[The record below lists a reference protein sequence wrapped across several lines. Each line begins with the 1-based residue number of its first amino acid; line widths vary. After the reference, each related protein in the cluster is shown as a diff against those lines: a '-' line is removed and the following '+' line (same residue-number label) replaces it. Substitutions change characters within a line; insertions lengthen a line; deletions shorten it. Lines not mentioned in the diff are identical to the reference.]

1 MTDDPAGRAP
11 DQPAPGQPS
20 DPGQQGP
27 PPSPPGG
34 QDWAPPPGAGSSA
47 GQQQSYGQ
55 QYGYGQAGYG
65 QSQGSGQ
72 PGYGQSPY
80 GAYQNMSF
88 WIQRMGTQE
97 GPYTFADLS
106 AQAKAGYIQANSM
119 VHRAD
124 SAEGSWFTAG
134 EIPGLFSERDWFV
147 TLVISLFLGSLGM
160 DRFYLGYTTLGV
172 LKLITCGGC
181 GIWALIDLIL
191 IATDSLPDAN
201 GRRLRRT

>member
-1 MTDDPAGRAP
+1 MTDDQTGRAP
-11 DQPAPGQPS
+11 DQPKPGQPS
-20 DPGQQGP
+20 DTSGQQAAAGSSP
-27 PPSPPGG
+27 PPS
-34 QDWAPPPGAGSSA
+34 QSWTPPPGAGPTG

-55 QYGYGQAGYG
+55 QYGYGQAGYN
-65 QSQGSGQ
+65 Q
-72 PGYGQSPY
+72 PGYSQSTY

-106 AQAKAGYIQANSM
+106 AQAKAGYITANSM
-119 VHRAD
+119 AHRAD
-124 SAEGSWFTAG
+124 SPEGSWFTAG
-134 EIPGLFSERDWFV
+134 EIPGLFSDRDWFV

-181 GIWALIDLIL
+181 GIWSLVDLIL